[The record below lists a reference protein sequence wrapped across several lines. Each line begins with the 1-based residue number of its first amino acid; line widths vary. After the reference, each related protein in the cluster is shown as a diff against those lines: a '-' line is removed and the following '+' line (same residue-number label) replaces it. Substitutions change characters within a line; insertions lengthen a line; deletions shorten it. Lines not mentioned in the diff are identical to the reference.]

1 MPQQKSINP
10 LPYSDFRSDT
20 ATAPTPEMF
29 AAMMTS
35 SLGDDVYNEDDS
47 VKKLERYVAT
57 LCGHEAALYCSSGTM
72 SAIVDIRSHVF
83 NYEAGGISF
92 HSQAAVHPIMP
103 ENGRYMTVADI
114 APRLVF
120 DVDVHFAPTRVIS
133 LENTLN
139 GTIMPIEEM
148 VRIRE
153 LTKEHGIKL
162 HLDGARLW
170 HASVAT
176 GISLREYCSHF
187 DTISLCLSKGIGAPI
202 GSILVGSQ
210 QTIKKARH
218 FRLLFGGGWRQ
229 AGFLAEAALFCIKT
243 NWQTMED
250 THRQAKW
257 LERAFVLVG
266 CHITNAVDT
275 NMVWVDTSDAGFT
288 VEELMAELAKEG
300 IKINGSGYAA
310 RVVLH
315 YQISDEVVS
324 KFVNV
329 LRKMARSPRMKIAVD
344 LARAAMDED
353 LSNGRCSE
361 DTLVASPPTPKVQQH
376 SKKEEVQCQER
387 YQKRSTTI
395 SIEEQISPVPS
406 RSTIGDGYPAV
417 SSRADD
423 MKPRCL
429 FDESTDEENS
439 EPITR
444 YTRRGIPNSF
454 SSPSGFT
461 QIKDRPISAY
471 LSGALKTAFLEERES
486 DHEENIVNQNR
497 YIESDGTVVIRRSQ
511 SLDLA
516 AALLEEAS
524 MDAATGKRDPAHKGD
539 ARKVN
544 KLHYRLQHNPASKA
558 LKRASEEFAMKDLPQ
573 KEANL
578 FREILKCYE
587 LKQYKRG
594 FKGAEQILKKFPEH
608 GETLAM
614 KGLFYNHLDKKE
626 EAYEFVKKG
635 LRHDLKSHICWH
647 VFGLLYRSEKNYEE
661 ASKCYS
667 HALKYDKDNI
677 QILRDLSLLQ
687 MQMRTYEPYVET
699 RHQLL
704 ELRPQNRQYWVAV
717 AIAYQMMGKPELGVK
732 VLAAYEDTLK
742 DLPSTPDYEHSE
754 MLLYHNSL
762 LEETGDF
769 QAALD
774 HLASIEKH
782 VCDRKAIMEKRAKYL
797 FALGRLDEAEAG
809 YRSLLTLNPD
819 NVAYFEGLRKSLG
832 LGGEQTTADQ
842 ETKVLEMFEQ
852 LQKEYPRSNAA
863 KRLPLRYATGD
874 AFVRIADQ
882 YLRNMLRKGV
892 PSLFVNIK
900 TLYTDSAKEEAVE
913 KLALDYLSALDKSKG
928 FDHAGSV
935 VEPPTA
941 LLWTLYFLAQHF
953 DFKRNTDQ
961 ALEYINRAIEHTPTL
976 VELLMT
982 KGRILKH
989 AGDHIAAMDAL
1000 SEARELDLQDRFINT
1015 KCVKYMLRA
1024 DKMAEAEKI
1033 AVLFTRADIVNPL
1046 NDLVDM
1052 QTQWFS
1058 LAAGESHLRQGQIG
1072 RALKRFHQINKHFND
1087 YTEDQFDF
1095 HTYCLRKMTLRA
1107 YVSLLK
1113 LEDQLRTHPY
1123 YVRATQD
1130 AVKCYITL
1138 FDHPDGADTEE
1149 MEGMSEAEKKKYR
1162 SKQRKAELKAQQEAE
1177 AQKKAAT
1184 ATEAI
1189 KKAGGANVNGAKVD
1203 EDPEGTK
1210 FSKVEDPLG
1219 EALKF
1224 LRPMQELAA
1233 DRIETHL
1240 MSFEIYL
1247 RKNKL
1252 LLALKSLLKAFDI
1265 DANHAALHEQL
1276 VRFALAVQKAASS
1289 LKPDVKAVIDQHWNQ
1304 LYHGLDLEGF
1314 NAAFISRNTDA
1325 GSVPHVISAAI
1336 AASLICPADMTK
1348 AEALLFTVQEG
1359 RYQQTRSLENVVL
1372 ILKTLR
1378 SMRSSRLQEWK
1389 DKAKTWY
1396 PRAAPFQA

>member
-1 MPQQKSINP
+1 MAQQKSINP

-57 LCGHEAALYCSSGTM
+57 LCGHEAAIYCSSGTM
-72 SAIVDIRSHVF
+72 TNQLAHRVHLCNPPQSAIVDIRSHVF

-103 ENGRYMTVADI
+103 ENGRYLTVADI

-257 LERAFVLVG
+257 LEHAFLLVG
-266 CHITNAVDT
+266 CRITNSVDT

-315 YQISDEVVS
+315 YQISDEVVGR
-324 KFVNV
+324 FIGV
-329 LRKMARSPRMKIAVD
+329 LRKMAKSPRMKIAVD

-353 LSNGRCSE
+353 HSNARCSE
-361 DTLVASPPTPKVQQH
+361 ETLVASPPTPKVQQH
-376 SKKEEVQCQER
+376 SKKQEVQSQER
-387 YQKRSTTI
+387 YQKRPTTI

-406 RSTIGDGYPAV
+406 RST
-417 SSRADD
+417 
-423 MKPRCL
+423 
-429 FDESTDEENS
+429 F
-439 EPITR
+439 
-444 YTRRGIPNSF
+444 
-454 SSPSGFT
+454 
-461 QIKDRPISAY
+461 KDRPMSAY
-471 LSGALKTAFLEERES
+471 QSGALKTAFLEERES

-524 MDAATGKRDPAHKGD
+524 RDASEKRDPAHKSD
-539 ARKVN
+539 PRKVN

-558 LKRASEEFAMKDLPQ
+558 LKRASARLSNNLQNQQGFAMKDLPQ

-687 MQMRTYEPYVET
+687 MQMRTFEPYVET

-782 VCDRKAIMEKRAKYL
+782 VCGRKAIMEKRAKYL
-797 FALGRLDEAEAG
+797 FELGRLDEAEAG
-809 YRSLLTLNPD
+809 YRALLALNPD
-819 NVAYFEGLRKSLG
+819 NMAYFEGLRKSLG
-832 LGGEQTTADQ
+832 LGGEQLTAEKQ
-842 ETKVLEMFEQ
+842 VKLLEMFEQ

-863 KRLPLRYATGD
+863 KRLPLRYATGE
-874 AFVRIADQ
+874 AFVKIADQ
-882 YLRNMLRKGV
+882 YLRGMLRKGV

-900 TLYTDSAKEEAVE
+900 TLYTDIAKEEAVE
-913 KLALDYLSALDKSKG
+913 KLALGYLTALDKSKG
-928 FDHAGSV
+928 FDHTGSAA
-935 VEPPTA
+935 EPPTA

-953 DFKRNTDQ
+953 DFKRSMDQ
-961 ALEYINRAIEHTPTL
+961 ALQFINRAIEHTPTL

-989 AGDHIAAMDAL
+989 AGDHVAAMEAL

-1024 DKMAEAEKI
+1024 DRISEAEKI
-1033 AVLFTRADIVNPL
+1033 AVLFTRADIANPL

-1058 LAAGESHLRQGQIG
+1058 LAAGESHFRQGQIG
-1072 RALKRFHQINKHFND
+1072 RALRRFHQIDKHFND

-1113 LEDQLRTHPY
+1113 LEDQLRTHQY
-1123 YVRATQD
+1123 YVRATQG
-1130 AVKCYITL
+1130 AVQCYITL

-1149 MEGMSEAEKKKYR
+1149 MEGMTEAEKKKHR
-1162 SKQRKAELKAQQEAE
+1162 SKQRKAELRAQQEAE
-1177 AQKKAAT
+1177 EQKKKAAT
-1184 ATEAI
+1184 AAEAT
-1189 KKAGGANVNGAKVD
+1189 KKAGGASVNGVKVD

-1210 FSKVEDPLG
+1210 YSKVNDPLG

-1233 DRIETHL
+1233 DRVETHL
-1240 MSFEIYL
+1240 MGFEIYL

-1252 LLALKSLLKAFDI
+1252 LLALRALLKALSI
-1265 DANHAALHEQL
+1265 DANHATLHEQL
-1276 VRFALAVQKAASS
+1276 VRFALSVQKGASS
-1289 LKPDVKAVIDQHWNQ
+1289 LKPDVKAAIDQQWAQ
-1304 LYHGLDLEGF
+1304 LYQGLNLEGF
-1314 NAAFISRNTDA
+1314 NSAFIARNKDA

-1336 AASLICPADMTK
+1336 AALLIGPADKTK
-1348 AEALLFTVQEG
+1348 AEALLFTVQEDK
-1359 RYQQTRSLENVVL
+1359 YQQTRSLENVVL